1 MNPRRTLAAVAAA
14 SALALV
20 AGCGTAAVGGRND
33 SSAPPKTELEHSVQ
47 ALSKGKALTATVSLD
62 TTAAQILHLANMGGG
77 SDGPTPAQA
86 QAIAG
91 AHITVEMLAPK
102 GETLAQAKKN
112 PAKSSL
118 ALTIGTGSTTYLA
131 VRSIGGSI
139 YAQLDLKGFLTLF
152 GSAKEYASL
161 QAESATLPPFANA
174 FVAGKWV
181 SISLVT
187 IKAIEAFA
195 KSAAHVKL
203 PTNSQVKGT
212 DLKVLNAIVGA
223 LTVTR
228 PSIGTTDHLVITT
241 NLNRL
246 ARAVVPVFASLIPS
260 IGKDADRALSQVPQ
274 TPISLNAF
282 VTHGALSKLTFDAG
296 QFSKQHPFS
305 LPIVASLSRVG
316 SPISAPTGSTAI
328 TLESLIGLFTN
339 AVGSSQSGHV
349 RTTSPTPIASTGL

>member
-1 MNPRRTLAAVAAA
+1 MNSRGTLAAVAAA

-20 AGCGTAAVGGRND
+20 AGCGTATVGGRND
-33 SSAPPKTELEHSVQ
+33 SSAPPKTELEHAVQ
-47 ALSKGKALTATVSLD
+47 ALAKGKALTTTVTLD
-62 TTAAQILHLANMGGG
+62 TTAAQILRLADMGGG
-77 SDGPTPAQA
+77 SDGPTSAQA
-86 QAIAG
+86 QAIAD
-91 AHITVEMLAPK
+91 AHITVEVLAPK
-102 GETLAQAKKN
+102 GETLAQARKN
-112 PAKSSL
+112 PEKASL
-118 ALTIGTGSTTYLA
+118 AASIGTGSTTYLS

-139 YAQLDLKGFLTLF
+139 YAQLDLKGLLTLF
-152 GSAKEYASL
+152 GQGKEYASL
-161 QAESATLPPFANA
+161 QAESASLPPFANA

-212 DLKVLNAIVGA
+212 DLKILSAIVGA

-228 PSIGTTDHLVITT
+228 PSIGTTDHLLITT

-246 ARAVVPVFASLIPS
+246 ARAVVPVFASLIPA
-260 IGKDADRALSQVPQ
+260 IGKEAGGALGQVPQ

-282 VTHGALSKLTFDAG
+282 VTHGALNKLTFDAG

-305 LPIVASLSRVG
+305 LPIVASFSRSG
-316 SPISAPTGSTAI
+316 PPISVPTGSTAI
-328 TLESLIGLFTN
+328 TLASLAGLIG
-339 AVGSSQSGHV
+339 SSGHLPV
-349 RTTSPTPIASTGL
+349 ITSGSPTAIASTGL